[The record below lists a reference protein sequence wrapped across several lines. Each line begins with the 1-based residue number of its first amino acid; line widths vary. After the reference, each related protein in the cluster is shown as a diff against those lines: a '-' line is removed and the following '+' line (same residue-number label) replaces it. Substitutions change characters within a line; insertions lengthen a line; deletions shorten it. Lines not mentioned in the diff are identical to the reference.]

1 MEAVTG
7 VGETCSTD
15 ATGSSTAGTLSTD
28 KSCSHSEERSIS
40 AVSLCGA
47 AADSVFS
54 GTAVAADTGAAPWKN
69 NPEGVVTDLGSSCA
83 SSTGLCAISASA
95 SASCAGA
102 ATSNSCTP

>member
-7 VGETCSTD
+7 VGETCSTA

-54 GTAVAADTGAAPWKN
+54 GTAVAEDTGAAPWKN
-69 NPEGVVTDLGSSCA
+69 NPEGVVTDLGSSCG
-83 SSTGLCAISASA
+83 SSTGLCAISA

>member
-1 MEAVTG
+1 MEAITG
-7 VGETCSTD
+7 VGETSSTA
-15 ATGSSTAGTLSTD
+15 ATGSSTTALSTD

-47 AADSVFS
+47 AAGSVFS

-69 NPEGVVTDLGSSCA
+69 NPEGVVTDLGSSCG
-83 SSTGLCAISASA
+83 SSTGLCAISA